1 VRLAATGIATA
12 LVAVV
17 VYALSC
23 WVWPFARCSVCDG
36 RGAHSPK
43 NNRRVSRPCWWCKG
57 AGRRLRIGRRVANA
71 VRSRRAL
78 GR

>member
-23 WVWPFARCSVCDG
+23 WVWPFARCSVCGG

-57 AGRRLRIGRRVANA
+57 
-71 VRSRRAL
+71 L